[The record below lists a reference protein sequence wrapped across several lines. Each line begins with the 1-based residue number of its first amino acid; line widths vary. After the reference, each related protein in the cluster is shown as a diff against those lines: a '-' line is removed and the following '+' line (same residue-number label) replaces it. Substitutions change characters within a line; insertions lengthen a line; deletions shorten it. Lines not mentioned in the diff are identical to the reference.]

1 MKRVL
6 PVAFAA
12 LLLLAGCAPSTDEIV
27 AKIQEGKELSDA
39 DYTAA
44 IEAASE
50 VNRQLADTIEK
61 YADDRMARG
70 RAMIAMS
77 TDEKLAGV
85 DYINRVLLNTD
96 PATLSEENRT
106 ALEKLL
112 AEEAKTQTRFYQA
125 MGYPE
130 GFSGLQQLPEVP
142 ADDSAVPADS
152 ATLNPT
158 ETVM

>member
-61 YADDRMARG
+61 YADDRMALG
-70 RAMIAMS
+70 RAMIAM
-77 TDEKLAGV
+77 
-85 DYINRVLLNTD
+85 
-96 PATLSEENRT
+96 
-106 ALEKLL
+106 
-112 AEEAKTQTRFYQA
+112 
-125 MGYPE
+125 
-130 GFSGLQQLPEVP
+130 
-142 ADDSAVPADS
+142 
-152 ATLNPT
+152 
-158 ETVM
+158 